1 MLYGLFRQIAE
12 YSNNNLVRNVD
23 YLLAQNKRRAEN
35 IQWVGANKNDL
46 TWQCLSWCIEFN
58 LDYHVNNLRNCLLL
72 SLSNEICKII
82 IDFLY
87 VIDLANLRCVCK
99 HLREITSLNEKI
111 MSYLVFSKNVY
122 DLDFNQHFNTFL
134 IGWILILVYP
144 TCYISDIKF
153 FLCLNV
159 FFPH

>member
-1 MLYGLFRQIAE
+1 M
-12 YSNNNLVRNVD
+12 RNVD

-87 VIDLANLRCVCK
+87 VIDLANLDVYVN
-99 HLREITSLNEKI
+99 TWEK
-111 MSYLVFSKNVY
+111 
-122 DLDFNQHFNTFL
+122 
-134 IGWILILVYP
+134 
-144 TCYISDIKF
+144 
-153 FLCLNV
+153 
-159 FFPH
+159 